1 MLDIRLIRERTDF
14 VKSELAKAGVAP
26 GEIEA
31 IVACDA
37 DRRRLQFE
45 LDEMRAR
52 RSRESRELGR
62 MPSEVREAKRAEM
75 RELGDRITAGERKL
89 TEIAQRF
96 SELMLGIRNI
106 PRPYVQAGTS

>member
-1 MLDIRLIRERTDF
+1 MLDIRLIRERTEF
-14 VKSELAKAGVAP
+14 VKSELTKAGVAP
-26 GEIEA
+26 GEIDA

-62 MPSEVREAKRAEM
+62 MLPEARETKRAEM
-75 RELGDRITAGERKL
+75 RQLADRITADERTL
-89 TEIAQRF
+89 TEIEQRF

-106 PRPYVQAGTS
+106 PRPYV